1 MTVSHSYITGRFL
14 LASLAFI
21 GGFFFLGIKLL
32 HPTPLVIWSTG
43 TDYFV
48 QSSYLGD
55 VFTITDVIVIV
66 IASLLVSAS
75 ALYLILYDRME
86 MIQDTMLQ
94 NQQVQQMVQ
103 AHLPNQPSQ
112 VAVLGV
118 SESQIPMRGNTYS
131 ELSEQIHPTPLEER
145 KARWEA
151 VIPSLKEDQ
160 QIIYQTVLDEDGMMA
175 QSDIV
180 EKTGLSKS
188 NVSRTLDILESMGLV
203 ERRRRGMGNIIMLK

>member
-1 MTVSHSYITGRFL
+1 MTVSHSYVTGRFL
-14 LASLAFI
+14 LACLAFI
-21 GGFFFLGIKLL
+21 GGVFFLGIKLL

-55 VFTITDVIVIV
+55 IFTITDVIVVV

-75 ALYLILYDRME
+75 ALYLILYDRMKVMQE
-86 MIQDTMLQ
+86 TVLQ
-94 NQQVQQMVQ
+94 IQQMRQ
-103 AHLPNQPSQ
+103 AQSPNQPSQ
-112 VAVLGV
+112 MAAPDV
-118 SESQIPMRGNTYS
+118 SESQIPIRGSTYS
-131 ELSEQIHPTPLEER
+131 ELSEQTHPTPLEER

-160 QIIYQTVLDEDGMMA
+160 QIIYQAVLDEDGMMA

>member
-1 MTVSHSYITGRFL
+1 MTGRFL

-43 TDYFV
+43 TEYFI

-55 VFTITDVIVIV
+55 IFTITDVIMIV

-75 ALYLILYDRME
+75 ALYLILYDRMRMMQE
-86 MIQDTMLQ
+86 SMLQ
-94 NQQVQQMVQ
+94 NQKMQQMGPVQ
-103 AHLPNQPSQ
+103 PPNQPFQ
-112 VAVLGV
+112 VPPDIVG
-118 SESQIPMRGNTYS
+118 SHTPIRTNTYS
-131 ELSEQIHPTPLEER
+131 GLSEQAPPTPLEER

-151 VIPSLKEDQ
+151 VIPSLKDDQ

>member
-1 MTVSHSYITGRFL
+1 MTGRFL

-43 TDYFV
+43 TDYFI

-55 VFTITDVIVIV
+55 IFTITDVVTIVL
-66 IASLLVSAS
+66 ASFLVGVS

-86 MIQDTMLQ
+86 MVQDTMLQ
-94 NQQVQQMVQ
+94 NQQIQQMVPAQ
-103 AHLPNQPSQ
+103 QPSQ
-112 VAVLGV
+112 P
-118 SESQIPMRGNTYS
+118 SQITPGVFESPIPVWVNIQS
-131 ELSEQIHPTPLEER
+131 ELPEPSHPTPLEER

-160 QIIYQTVLDEDGMMA
+160 QAIYQAILDEDGMMA

>member
-1 MTVSHSYITGRFL
+1 MTGRFL

-43 TDYFV
+43 TDYFI

-66 IASLLVSAS
+66 IASLLVSVS
-75 ALYLILYDRME
+75 ALYLALYDRMR
-86 MIQDTMLQ
+86 MMQDTVLQNLQ
-94 NQQVQQMVQ
+94 NQQ
-103 AHLPNQPSQ
+103 LPDQPPSQPSQ
-112 VAVLGV
+112 VMAPGV
-118 SESQIPMRGNTYS
+118 SESQIPMRASTYLD
-131 ELSEQIHPTPLEER
+131 LSEQSLPTPLEER

-151 VIPSLKEDQ
+151 IIPSLKEDQ
-160 QIIYQTVLDEDGMMA
+160 QIIYQTILDEDGMMA

>member
-1 MTVSHSYITGRFL
+1 MTGRFL

-43 TDYFV
+43 TDYFI

-55 VFTITDVIVIV
+55 IFTITDVITIV
-66 IASLLVSAS
+66 IASLLVSVS
-75 ALYLILYDRME
+75 ALYLALYDRMR
-86 MIQDTMLQ
+86 MMQDTVLQ
-94 NQQVQQMVQ
+94 NKQIQQMV
-103 AHLPNQPSQ
+103 PDQPSQ
-112 VAVLGV
+112 VMAPGV
-118 SESQIPMRGNTYS
+118 SETQIPMRASTYS
-131 ELSEQIHPTPLEER
+131 ELSEQLHPTPLEER

-151 VIPSLKEDQ
+151 VIPTLKEDQ

>member
-1 MTVSHSYITGRFL
+1 M
-14 LASLAFI
+14 
-21 GGFFFLGIKLL
+21 GIKLL

-43 TDYFV
+43 TDYFI

-55 VFTITDVIVIV
+55 IFTITDVIMIV

-75 ALYLILYDRME
+75 ALYLILYDRMK
-86 MIQDTMLQ
+86 MIQDTMLR
-94 NQQVQQMVQ
+94 NQQMQQMVPVQ
-103 AHLPNQPSQ
+103 PLNQPSQ
-112 VAVLGV
+112 AAGPDV
-118 SESQIPMRGNTYS
+118 SGSQMPIRTNTYS
-131 ELSEQIHPTPLEER
+131 ELSEQTHPTPLEER

-151 VIPSLKEDQ
+151 VIPSLKDDQ
-160 QIIYQTVLDEDGMMA
+160 QIIYQAVLDEDGMMA

>member
-1 MTVSHSYITGRFL
+1 MTGRFL
-14 LASLAFI
+14 LASLVFI
-21 GGFFFLGIKLL
+21 GGLFFLGIKLL

-55 VFTITDVIVIV
+55 VFTITDVLVIV
-66 IASLLVSAS
+66 LASLLVSAS
-75 ALYLILYDRME
+75 ALYLILYDRLKM
-86 MIQDTMLQ
+86 MQDTVLQ
-94 NQQVQQMVQ
+94 NQS
-103 AHLPNQPSQ
+103 PQ
-112 VAVLGV
+112 VAVSGA
-118 SESQIPMRGNTYS
+118 SESHIAMRVNTYS

-145 KARWEA
+145 KARWKS
-151 VIPSLKEDQ
+151 VIPSLKEEQ